1 MVLVELKSEGQK
13 RVSAKVLYYTLFYF
27 KIFLGGEVLL
37 PRFYT
42 KMSTWFM
49 FSVEECIAKT

>member
-1 MVLVELKSEGQK
+1 M
-13 RVSAKVLYYTLFYF
+13 SAKVLYYTLFYL

-49 FSVEECIAKT
+49 FPVEECIAKT